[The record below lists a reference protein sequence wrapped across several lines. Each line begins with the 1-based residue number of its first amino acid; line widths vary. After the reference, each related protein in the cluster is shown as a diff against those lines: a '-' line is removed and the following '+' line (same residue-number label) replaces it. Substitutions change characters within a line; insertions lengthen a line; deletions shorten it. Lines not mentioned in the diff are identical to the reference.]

1 MEAEY
6 DFSKGVRGKFYK
18 EDVKFHLPVYLE
30 PEVESFFAE
39 LAEKQK
45 TDLTQIV
52 NNLLYKDKEL
62 IELAIAKV

>member
-6 DFSKGVRGKFYK
+6 DFSKGERGKFYK
-18 EDVKFHLPVYLE
+18 KDAQFHLPIYLE
-30 PEVESFFAE
+30 PEVESFFTK
-39 LAEKQK
+39 LAKKQK

-62 IELAIAKV
+62 IELATAKV